1 MGRQMSN
8 QIEISS
14 EDKGEILDIFSR
26 LAELLITLERT
37 CENSD
42 SKEIMRLLHNLK
54 GTMQMIGF
62 DQLGEFVHHLET
74 KFLAFDLA
82 HIQEYVDIYLISI
95 NSIEQHFIDEMDC
108 YDDHLLKQVESLGRE
123 VKRKDVRAIVSDI
136 VDGDIA
142 FKESTANYEKVDS
155 SIIPEDVG
163 VVFVLD
169 DERDIL
175 KSIKESFSNLNMV
188 VMTFSSPDRFVSTL
202 SDIKPDL
209 IMMDYHLESVKGVE
223 VYNQHVRKK
232 NIPTI
237 FMTSDISKD
246 TFESILL
253 DKNIFFLEKP
263 LRYFEMISSVISA
276 LEQGKMRR
284 MIDSMI
290 DLERTILSHFPQIK
304 ESLEEKSDFKS
315 IFEIRE
321 AYRMLMKYRRMIV
334 K

>member
-8 QIEISS
+8 LIEISS
-14 EDKGEILDIFSR
+14 EDKGEILDTFSR
-26 LAELLITLERT
+26 LAELLISLERT
-37 CENSD
+37 CENSN

-74 KFLAFDLA
+74 KFLAFEIDY
-82 HIQEYVDIYLISI
+82 IQEYVDVYLISI
-95 NSIEQHFIDEMDC
+95 NSIEQHFLDEMDC
-108 YDDHLLKQVESLGRE
+108 YDDHLLKQIESLGKE

-136 VDGDIA
+136 VDGDTS
-142 FKESTANYEKVDS
+142 FKDTTYEKVDS

-202 SDIKPDL
+202 ADIKPDL
-209 IMMDYHLESVKGVE
+209 IMMDYHLESVKGVD